1 VERSRATTVTGPV
14 LVGALALAAALAVLG
29 VSSALDRTEVAAER
43 LVAEVAG
50 IAAVAGALAAVVDAR
65 ARPLRSESE
74 GGRLELEDR
83 LRRTLADCDD
93 VDDALA
99 ALEQAA
105 AGIAPG
111 RSVAVW
117 RMDESHDRLVP
128 ARLATPSG
136 PEPRHL
142 PGLPAECLALRTGST
157 AITRSSAD
165 FDACPHLRPTPDPVS
180 GVCVPLVVDGRRL
193 GVLRWTGEPE
203 HALAADDLATL
214 ETLTTLTAWR
224 AAVLDDGSLD
234 VPPVILDP
242 LTGMMNRYS
251 TGLAIRELVRGLVP
265 FSLGVCQLDEAAGYG
280 QHHGA
285 AVGDRAI
292 RLLATTLRPRRP
304 RGPLG
309 PSAWEADGTYRFDRT
324 ADPRRGVLHRHPA
337 AHRVGLAARG
347 HVFSYTHTDTIAR
360 YQRMRGKRG
369 LLPDGLGRQRP
380 AHRAPGA
387 ELLRRAL
394 RPVAALRP
402 DFEPPGRARQGR
414 PGPGVAPQLRRA
426 VRAAH
431 RRGREGLRGA
441 VAQRWACRSTGR

>member
-1 VERSRATTVTGPV
+1 MTGPV
-14 LVGALALAAALAVLG
+14 LVGALAFAAALAVLG
-29 VSSALDRTEVAAER
+29 VSSALDRTEVAADR
-43 LVAEVAG
+43 RVAEIAG
-50 IAAVAGALAAVVDAR
+50 IAVVAGALAAVVDAR
-65 ARPLRSESE
+65 ARPAGSARED
-74 GGRLELEDR
+74 GRLDLEDR
-83 LRRTLADCDD
+83 LRRALADSDD
-93 VDDALA
+93 VDDALS

-105 AGIAPG
+105 AGVAPG

-117 RMDESHDRLVP
+117 RMDDGNDRLIP

-165 FDACPHLRPTPDPVS
+165 FDACPHLRPTPEPVS

-214 ETLTTLTAWR
+214 ETLATLTAWR

-292 RLLATTLRPRRP
+292 RLLATTLRSTLRP
-304 RGPLG
+304 GDIVGRTDGDRFTVAFPHTSTIDAAHALERVRE
-309 PSAWEADGTYRFDRT
+309 ALVLRLADGEVPPFTVSC
-324 ADPRRGVLHRHPA
+324 G
-337 AHRVGLAARG
+337 
-347 HVFSYTHTDTIAR
+347 
-360 YQRMRGKRG
+360 
-369 LLPDGLGRQRP
+369 
-380 AHRAPGA
+380 
-387 ELLRRAL
+387 
-394 RPVAALRP
+394 VAASDRA
-402 DFEPPGRARQGR
+402 DSIGGIVDAAESAVDEATAAGRNRVV
-414 PGPGVAPQLRRA
+414 VAGDP
-426 VRAAH
+426 VD
-431 RRGREGLRGA
+431 EGA
-441 VAQRWACRSTGR
+441 